1 MSDSNLPYVFDIT
14 GTLPANL
21 ITNELHT
28 LTNLDSGHTVR
39 VLIPLHG
46 AFFANS
52 LIIKDLN
59 NNTILN
65 NTQYILTEYFDTVSL
80 KIGTDIYGV
89 ILITDQNVSNNVSVT
104 YQLVG
109 GYLQINLNNMYN
121 NYYIVANIVSSLNL
135 INLLNKPFNYPPA
148 VHDEILDDLGWFQ
161 PIVAMLEKIYSAM
174 LLSDV
179 PLFEAIK
186 DYVASKQAIIPQFT
200 TTSDIDNL
208 VSNNN
213 ILTMNTLLYA
223 SQNLN
228 FNVFKLTSL
237 VSNLEVNSSN
247 TYTLFG
253 SNISDNYT
261 CYWSIEHLTTN
272 NYDFLI
278 TSGELT
284 IINKIATFNINALNP
299 LSSTPYPKK
308 FRILINKTTN
318 LNSTLFTSGILNI
331 IGGLFTSLSMGNQ
344 ILKIINARYFT
355 NPTIPRNAL
364 SASITSVVNYP
375 DNFQ

>member
-1 MSDSNLPYVFDIT
+1 MSDSNLLYVFDIT

>member
-1 MSDSNLPYVFDIT
+1 MNNKIYDRKT
-14 GTLPANL
+14 
-21 ITNELHT
+21 
-28 LTNLDSGHTVR
+28 
-39 VLIPLHG
+39 
-46 AFFANS
+46 
-52 LIIKDLN
+52 IKR
-59 NNTILN
+59 I
-65 NTQYILTEYFDTVSL
+65 
-80 KIGTDIYGV
+80 
-89 ILITDQNVSNNVSVT
+89 
-104 YQLVG
+104 
-109 GYLQINLNNMYN
+109 
-121 NYYIVANIVSSLNL
+121 
-135 INLLNKPFNYPPA
+135 
-148 VHDEILDDLGWFQ
+148 
-161 PIVAMLEKIYSAM
+161 LEKIYSAM

-186 DYVASKQAIIPQFT
+186 DYIASKQSIIPQFA
-200 TTSDIDNL
+200 TTSNIDNI

-213 ILTMNTLLYA
+213 VITMNTLLYA
-223 SQNLN
+223 GQNLN
-228 FNVFKLTSL
+228 FNTFKLTSIIP
-237 VSNLEVNSSN
+237 NLEVNSSN
-247 TYTLFG
+247 SYTLFG

-284 IINKIATFNINALNP
+284 LINKTAIFNINALNP

-318 LNSTLFTSGILNI
+318 PNTTLFTSGILNI

-344 ILKIINARYFT
+344 ILKIINARYFG

-364 SASITSVVNYP
+364 SASITSVIGYP

>member
-1 MSDSNLPYVFDIT
+1 MTNPNLPYVFDIT

-28 LTNLDSGHTVR
+28 LTNLDSEHTVR
-39 VLIPLHG
+39 VLIPLYG

-52 LIIKDLN
+52 LIIKDVT
-59 NNTILN
+59 NNTVLN

-80 KIGTDIYGV
+80 KIGLDVYGV
-89 ILITDQNVSNNVSVT
+89 ILITDQNVSNNIEIT

-109 GYLQINLNNMYN
+109 GYLQINLNGMYN
-121 NYYIVANIVSSLNL
+121 NYYVVANIVSSLNL
-135 INLLNKPFNYPPA
+135 ISLLNKPFNYPPA
-148 VHDEILDDLGWFQ
+148 IHDEILDDLGWFQ
-161 PIVAMLEKIYSAM
+161 PIVAMLEKMYSAM

-179 PLFEAIK
+179 PIFEAIK
-186 DYVASKQAIIPQFT
+186 DYVASKQAVIPQFS
-200 TTSDIDNL
+200 TTSDIDNV
-208 VSNNN
+208 VSNNDVV
-213 ILTMNTLLYA
+213 TMNTLLYA

-237 VSNLEVNSSN
+237 VSNLEANNSN
-247 TYTLFG
+247 TYILFG

-261 CYWSIEHLTTN
+261 CYWSIEHLTTTN
-272 NYDFLI
+272 LDFLV

-284 IINKIATFNINALNP
+284 IVNKTATFNINALNP

-318 LNSTLFTSGILNI
+318 PNSTLFTSGILNI
-331 IGGLFTSLSMGNQ
+331 IGGLFTSLSIGTQ
-344 ILKIINARYFT
+344 ILKIINARYFG

-364 SASITSVVNYP
+364 SASITSVIGYP